1 MSSISLQ
8 TSRNVSL
15 LKGNDRNSREGY
27 NICFKLIIKASK
39 RRQWRR
45 SGVFILNFEYI
56 SVIFLVFLLL
66 NLNKQMFFFY
76 TNIYILS
83 GKNYNH
89 QVYTYKCCDITGNKK
104 REILNVCWEI
114 CKNCALPRKNN
125 CWTLHIGWISVATV
139 HVFRYRKLIPE
150 CSLNRRVF
158 PNVSNYWR
166 KPLIT
171 FIAKLF
177 GYAKN

>member
-1 MSSISLQ
+1 MFQVNNKGIKT
-8 TSRNVSL
+8 TSMTSFWCL
-15 LKGNDRNSREGY
+15 Y
-27 NICFKLIIKASK
+27 
-39 RRQWRR
+39 
-45 SGVFILNFEYI
+45 FELWIYF
-56 SVIFLVFLLL
+56 SHFLVFLLL

-177 GYAKN
+177 GYAKNQKSLESNS